1 MTQNEL
7 DFSFKARYSRLG
19 EINDDTEQV
28 WFVIHGYGQLAHYF
42 IRKFALLEN
51 KNTCIIAPEGLS
63 RFYVN
68 ELKEGGF
75 RNSDRVGATWMTK
88 ENRQMDI
95 DNYLTYLDALYE
107 KEIGKRK
114 IKSITLL
121 GFSQGAA
128 TVSRWAVN
136 GRIHFDRLILW
147 AGVFP
152 TDMDFDRG
160 KELLQAK
167 EMIQVYG
174 TNDPFINPERLNE
187 LESFNTKLNIRP
199 RRVVF
204 DGKHEIDE
212 ATLRNLI

>member
-7 DFSFKARYSRLG
+7 GFSFKARYSRLG

-88 ENRQMDI
+88 ETGRWI
-95 DNYLTYLDALYE
+95 LTTISLTSMPSM
-107 KEIGKRK
+107 KRK
-114 IKSITLL
+114 SVNEKSNPLHFL
-121 GFSQGAA
+121 GSLKVQPLF
-128 TVSRWAVN
+128 
-136 GRIHFDRLILW
+136 H
-147 AGVFP
+147 AGP
-152 TDMDFDRG
+152 
-160 KELLQAK
+160 
-167 EMIQVYG
+167 
-174 TNDPFINPERLNE
+174 
-187 LESFNTKLNIRP
+187 
-199 RRVVF
+199 
-204 DGKHEIDE
+204 
-212 ATLRNLI
+212 